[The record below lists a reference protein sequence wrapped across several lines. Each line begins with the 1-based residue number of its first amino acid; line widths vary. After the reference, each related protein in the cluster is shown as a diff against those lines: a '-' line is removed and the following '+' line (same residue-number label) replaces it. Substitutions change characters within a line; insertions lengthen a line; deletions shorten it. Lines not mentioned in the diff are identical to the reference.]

1 MNNFFKSSLGIS
13 AAGLL
18 VLLATNGAA
27 LVGAA
32 GGAWTF
38 LLTLAHTAPLGLSSF
53 LLALAL
59 GIAVQPFLRKW
70 LPDLRCHASREFL
83 IESAALA
90 IGIGVMWGQLRTLS
104 GLLLGILAG
113 LFAPYAQ
120 KGLAAGF
127 ALLSQAYVGESD
139 KEAPNGP

>member
-1 MNNFFKSSLGIS
+1 MNNFFKSTLGIS
-13 AAGLL
+13 VAGLL
-18 VLLATNGAA
+18 VLLASNGAA

-53 LLALAL
+53 VLALAL
-59 GIAVQPFLRKW
+59 AVGVQPFLRKW
-70 LPDLRCHASREFL
+70 LPELRCHASREFL

-90 IGIGVMWGQLRTLS
+90 IGIGVMWLQLRSLS

-113 LFAPYAQ
+113 FMAPYAQ
-120 KGLAAGF
+120 KGLAMVG
-127 ALLSQAYVGESD
+127 ALLRRAYVGQGDEVPHGS
-139 KEAPNGP
+139 

>member
-1 MNNFFKSSLGIS
+1 MNNFFKSTLGIS

-18 VLLATNGAA
+18 VLLAANGAA
-27 LVGAA
+27 LVAAA

-53 LLALAL
+53 ALALAL

-70 LPDLRCHASREFL
+70 LPDLGCHASREFL
-83 IESAALA
+83 IESAALT
-90 IGIGVMWGQLRTLS
+90 IGILVMWGQLRTLG

-113 LFAPYAQ
+113 LMAPYAQ
-120 KGLAAGF
+120 KGLAAVGG
-127 ALLSQAYVGESD
+127 LLYRAYVGEAGGVT
-139 KEAPNGP
+139 K